1 MEIFIPYRYKH
12 FNFMPTNEE
21 QRNNSMVVLLALA
34 LGVAIGV
41 NWPKIK
47 KNLQP
52 VIAGLE
58 KQYSNS
64 SFDFM
69 KFFASQK
76 ERFEDMMAERKIKK
90 RPKRPAK
97 KRV

>member
-1 MEIFIPYRYKH
+1 
-12 FNFMPTNEE
+12 MPINEE

-52 VIAGLE
+52 VLAGLE

-69 KFFASQK
+69 KFFAGRK
-76 ERFEDMMAERKIKK
+76 ENFEDLMAERKTKK
-90 RPKRPAK
+90 RQKRTAK
-97 KRV
+97 RER